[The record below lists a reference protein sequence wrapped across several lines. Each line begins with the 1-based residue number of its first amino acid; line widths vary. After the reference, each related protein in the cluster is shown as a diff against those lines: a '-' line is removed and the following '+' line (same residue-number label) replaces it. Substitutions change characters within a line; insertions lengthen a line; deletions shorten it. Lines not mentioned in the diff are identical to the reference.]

1 MSNSTGNEAVPAP
14 YRKGDQFAL
23 PVPGI
28 QYYPEHPLIQQLN
41 QACTD
46 NAFEEFQRLLTE
58 WRGMKEPSP
67 PSGPP
72 EYPLG
77 TVEPC
82 LYHAIRLDR
91 TTFVAYLLD
100 LGLKLG
106 RLAAWEA
113 STHKCSS
120 TMWQVFVDHG
130 HFDISAPLED
140 LGLPPLGYVLD
151 DDALIGWFLAQGA
164 DPNAESRW
172 GLTPFLKAVGRS
184 PLSAIKL
191 LHAAGGSPA
200 ISVPFV
206 CSPYPPLPPGSDVTP
221 ESRLEVLR
229 YLLDAGADPNAK
241 KWAHNAKGY
250 ASDFDWGSGLNAALA
265 NGRPELA
272 EELLRRGARTDVPT
286 YNIASQGETAL
297 ELAGRYMPALL
308 PLVEEC
314 RAREQA
320 Q

>member
-1 MSNSTGNEAVPAP
+1 MSNLTGNEAVQHPF
-14 YRKGDQFAL
+14 RKGDEFEL

-28 QYYPEHPLIQQLN
+28 RYYPEHPLIQQLN

-46 NAFEEFQRLLTE
+46 NELEEFQRLLTE
-58 WRGMKEPSP
+58 WCGMKEPSP
-67 PSGPP
+67 PKGPA

-77 TVEPC
+77 TIEPC

-100 LGLKLG
+100 QGLKLC
-106 RLAAWEA
+106 RLAGWEA
-113 STHKCSS
+113 ISHKCSP

-130 HFDISAPLED
+130 HFDISAPLEEF
-140 LGLPPLGYVLD
+140 GLPPLGYVLD
-151 DDALIGWFLAQGA
+151 NEALINWFLARGA
-164 DPNAESRW
+164 DPNAESQW
-172 GLTPFLKAVGRS
+172 GLTPFLKAVGHA
-184 PLSAIKL
+184 PLSIVKL

-206 CSPYPPLPPGSDVTP
+206 CSPHPPPPPNSDVTP

-265 NGRPELA
+265 NSRPELA

-286 YNIASQGETAL
+286 YNFASQGETAL

-308 PLVEEC
+308 PLVKEC

>member
-1 MSNSTGNEAVPAP
+1 MSNLTGNQAVPHP
-14 YRKGDQFAL
+14 FRKGDEFEL

-28 QYYPEHPLIQQLN
+28 RYYPEHPRMQQLD

-58 WRGMKEPSP
+58 WRGMEDPAP
-67 PSGPP
+67 PRGPA

-82 LYHAIRLDR
+82 LFHAIRLDR
-91 TTFVAYLLD
+91 ATFVAYLLD
-100 LGLKLG
+100 QGLKIS

-113 STHKCSS
+113 SGYRCSS

-130 HFDISAPLED
+130 HFDISAPMED
-140 LGLPPLGYVLD
+140 SGLPPLGYVLD
-151 DDALIGWFLAQGA
+151 NEPLVEWFLGQGA
-164 DPNAESRW
+164 DPNAESLW

-184 PLSAIKL
+184 PLSTVKL
-191 LHAAGGSPA
+191 LHAAGGSLA

-206 CSPYPPLPPGSDVTP
+206 CSPHPPLPPNSNATLD
-221 ESRLEVLR
+221 SRLEVLR
-229 YLLDAGADPNAK
+229 YLLDAGADANAK

-250 ASDFDWGSGLNAALA
+250 ASDFDWGSALNDALA

-272 EELLRRGARTDVPT
+272 EELLRRGARTDVPS
-286 YNIASQGETAL
+286 YNIASQGETAAA
-297 ELAGRYMPALL
+297 LAARYVPALL